1 MRRAECCPAFA
12 FSIYYCFFSF
22 HTDFFLF
29 SLFSLNKLALKNGTG
44 SSERSGSMETN
55 QSSLI
60 QELSY

>member
-1 MRRAECCPAFA
+1 MLPGFCF
-12 FSIYYCFFSF
+12 FNFLFFFSF

-44 SSERSGSMETN
+44 SSERSGSMEAN
-55 QSSLI
+55 QSALI